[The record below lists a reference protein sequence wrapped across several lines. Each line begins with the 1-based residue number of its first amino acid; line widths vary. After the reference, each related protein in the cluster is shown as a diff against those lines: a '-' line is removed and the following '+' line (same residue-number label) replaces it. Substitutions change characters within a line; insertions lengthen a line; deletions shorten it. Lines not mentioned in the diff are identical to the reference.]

1 MNFAEYS
8 RWMSIAAVVIL
19 IGVVIVSRVL
29 RNVAITKPNLQKGA
43 MIVAAAFL
51 TIFLVWGVLYEVLR

>member
-1 MNFAEYS
+1 
-8 RWMSIAAVVIL
+8 MSIAAVVIL